1 MAYET
6 QIQILKMPSISN
18 QSLTIQF
25 PSNIFY
31 SNTLNQ
37 FYSLINE
44 TNLISFLISNYSF
57 QNVPTLVLSKQNLP
71 FYNTLSLSYLR
82 NINSISFIDYLFFND
97 FISSRRFS
105 IVTSSSKNT
114 KLLILEGHLSMFLM
128 IPNAKQN
135 AQSFQIALIGDV
147 ILIQSLPIFQ
157 KN

>member
-82 NINSISFIDYLFFND
+82 NINSISFIDYLLFND

>member
-6 QIQILKMPSISN
+6 QIQIPKMPSISN

-82 NINSISFIDYLFFND
+82 NINSISFIDYLLFND